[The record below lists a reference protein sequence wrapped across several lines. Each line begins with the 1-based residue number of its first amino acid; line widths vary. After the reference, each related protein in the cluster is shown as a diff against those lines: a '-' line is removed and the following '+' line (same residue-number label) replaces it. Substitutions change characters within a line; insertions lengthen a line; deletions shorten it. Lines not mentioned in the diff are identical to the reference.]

1 MFVIEDE
8 IHADWHGRYSCID
21 EVMAEL
27 RRLAQI
33 PWDQAPNTAPCI
45 SWKTCGREYIVIE
58 YDDSQLPWKELR
70 RIPVFEISASGVKW
84 SSAFEGVG

>member
-8 IHADWHGRYSCID
+8 IHADWHGQFSCID
-21 EVMAEL
+21 DAMAEL

-33 PWDQAPNTAPCI
+33 PWDQAPNSAPCM
-45 SWKTCGREYIVIE
+45 SWKTCGREYAVIE
-58 YDDSQLPWKELR
+58 YDDSQLPWTELR

-84 SSAFEGVG
+84 SGDFGGVG